1 MSKSRKSLRIVVDEP
16 DVAPTPK
23 ATADEWWRYSL
34 PPPGHLGKHTI
45 DEPRQCPL
53 LATSTSTN
61 PNSSSSTSRS
71 TSSYSEH
78 ADQFTTPQSKS
89 HALLLPRGT
98 TPLLAAKR
106 ALFQSA
112 TTATISPPTTKRS
125 AETADLDARPRAKY
139 AKASHPS

>member
-1 MSKSRKSLRIVVDEP
+1 MSKSRKTRQLRIVVDEP

-53 LATSTSTN
+53 LATTTSTTATAA
-61 PNSSSSTSRS
+61 TSRS
-71 TSSYSEH
+71 TLGYSEH
-78 ADQFTTPQSKS
+78 ADQFTTPPSKS

-112 TTATISPPTTKRS
+112 TTATISPPTAKRS
-125 AETADLDARPRAKY
+125 AEATDLDARPRAKY